1 MGYNTILQYCSQIY
15 RHPRILPTSATG
27 SHNIT
32 HSTQDKRLERFF
44 EPNVHKGLKGI
55 KFATLA
61 LLSPKDHP
69 LKTEITF
76 RSQNTVRF

>member
-32 HSTQDKRLERFF
+32 HSTQDKRLERFY
-44 EPNVHKGLKGI
+44 EPNV
-55 KFATLA
+55 
-61 LLSPKDHP
+61 P
-69 LKTEITF
+69 
-76 RSQNTVRF
+76 